1 MFLKRFTSALLF
13 LAFPLSSHSAVI
25 SGYVYNIDD
34 GIYVES
40 ARVRVAGTDISAL
53 TGRGGRFRITG
64 LVAGEYTLF
73 ASSTGI
79 PATSTYVT
87 IENDYDEVT
96 VNFNMS
102 QESVFELDEFVVEGS
117 LMGAARGMDI
127 RRTARDYREVVSSDA
142 AGQFTDRN
150 PAEALQRVA
159 GVTVEDNQGEGKFL
173 IIRGSSPD
181 LNAVQIDGVSLPT
194 PEADGRSVNLNV
206 ITVDQLERIEL
217 SKTWLPS
224 QKGNVIGGTV
234 NLITRSA
241 LDRGE
246 RFGAIEFAG
255 TYRAIQE
262 DELSYRTSVTYG
274 DYIGSNRFESLGD
287 KAFGIQF
294 SVNQSKDYT
303 GSDTVNWGWTTGKA
317 FEFNGMPRG
326 YSLQSQT
333 MSNYNIDRDRKG
345 GSARLEFRLNDQ
357 HEFYVSA
364 SINEFDD
371 IEREHTFRLGQIN
384 TGHGYVG
391 RKALNLTIVN
401 ELGLDPND
409 PDIAYRL
416 SQSPNSSVRALT
428 FEEVSLLGD
437 VAYDPESK
445 LFTRSGL
452 WATNSERQF
461 IHTLRQD
468 TIESYQIGGKHLF
481 PWDIDAKWKVYQTEA
496 SQESNGNRIR
506 FNIGGA
512 GTQTTSVLDLGR
524 EIPYLQESET
534 AFVIYN
540 APSYRV
546 TEPGD
551 PNNINTN
558 RWTTYLESNDM
569 RSGGDLDLEK
579 QFNVGSMVW
588 TSQVGY
594 SIDKREKEIAIDNN
608 SYGIRRDVS
617 LDRDFWPLGRLQLS
631 DPFFDGGEIDRIA
644 GNFGEQLR
652 FGPSFN
658 EENTLALLLN
668 PEDNGIH
675 YQQNLN
681 HFNNNITSKLTTDY
695 LADENINAFY
705 LQQNIDWGKWSF
717 IFGFRYEKT
726 ENTFTNLEI
735 LTYNPEYPQIRIIQ
749 PGQWR
754 LFETN
759 FASDVFRREV
769 TTERSY
775 DHLLPALH
783 VIREIGD
790 NMRVRGSVT
799 KTMARP
805 IFTDLIPREVVDVS
819 GPSYTQNATLPAF
832 DLMPMESINYDIS
845 LDYYLEPVG
854 LFSMAVFY
862 KDLDGPIYN
871 ETRTVGPNE
880 ETLPW
885 ELRYNS
891 RNANLAPG
899 AAPFNDN
906 SWRFSRKRNAGKAH
920 LLGVEVTY
928 DRRLNFLRGWM
939 NGFGINSNISF
950 MDSEAALQTTGR
962 EGEKVPLFRQPDMT
976 ANFSLYYEKH
986 GLFAR
991 LSYNLRG
998 KYLQSVTSLDS
1009 DLIQLGEPT
1018 NAMDLYLDTTAR
1030 LDFTMRYNVWRGLQ
1044 VFFEA
1049 LNLTNEPQFR
1059 YRGSE
1064 LRAHSKQFT
1073 DQVFTLGVKWN
1084 L

>member
-1 MFLKRFTSALLF
+1 MFLKRFTPALL
-13 LAFPLSSHSAVI
+13 LLTFPLISHSAVI

-40 ARVRVAGTDISAL
+40 ARVRVAGTDISTL

-64 LVAGEYTLF
+64 LDAGQYSLF
-73 ASSTGI
+73 ASSTGF
-79 PATSTYVT
+79 PAVNMTVVL
-87 IENDYDEVT
+87 ENDYDEVT
-96 VNFNMS
+96 VNFNLS

-117 LMGAARGMDI
+117 LLGAARGMDI
-127 RRTARDYREVVSSDA
+127 RRAARDYREVVSSDA

-194 PEADGRSVNLNV
+194 PEQDGRSVNLNV

-224 QKGNVIGGTV
+224 QKANVIGGTV

-255 TYRAIQE
+255 TYRAIQD
-262 DELSYRTSVTYG
+262 DELSYRAAVTYG

-294 SVNQSKDYT
+294 SFNQSKDYT
-303 GSDTVNWGWTTGKA
+303 GSDTVTWGWTTGKA
-317 FEFNGMPRG
+317 FNFAGTNPRG
-326 YSLQSQT
+326 YT
-333 MSNYNIDRDRKG
+333 MQNQRTSNYNIDRDRKG
-345 GSARLEFRLNDQ
+345 GSARLEFRLNNN

-371 IEREHTFRLGQIN
+371 IEREHTFELSQVN
-384 TGHGYVG
+384 TWQQYTGA
-391 RKALNLTIVN
+391 KFLTLALV
-401 ELGLDPND
+401 EEMGLDPTD
-409 PDIAYRL
+409 PDIAFRL
-416 SQSPNSSVRALT
+416 SQGQGSNARALT
-428 FEEVSLLGD
+428 FEEAIRLGH
-437 VAYDPESK
+437 VGYDPETK
-445 LFTRSGL
+445 LYTRSGY
-452 WATNSERQF
+452 WATSAERQF
-461 IHTLRQD
+461 IHILRQD
-468 TIESYQIGGKHLF
+468 RIESYQMGGKHLL
-481 PWDIDAKWKVYQTEA
+481 PWEVDAKWKVFQTEA
-496 SQESNGNRIR
+496 TQESFGNRIR
-506 FNIGGA
+506 FAVGGNGA
-512 GTQTTSVLDLGR
+512 QTTSIVDVSGANPYIEEHFGSNVL
-524 EIPYLQESET
+524 
-534 AFVIYN
+534 YN
-540 APSYRV
+540 AASYRV
-546 TEPGD
+546 TEPSGLND
-551 PNNINTN
+551 ISTD
-558 RWTTYLESNDM
+558 RWTTYLQSNDK
-569 RSGGDLDLEK
+569 RVGGDLDLEK
-579 QFNVGSMVW
+579 QFNFGNSVW
-588 TSQVGY
+588 TTQVGY
-594 SIDKREKEIAIDNN
+594 SIDNREKSIAVDNN
-608 SYGIRRDVS
+608 AYGIQRNVS

-631 DPFFDGGEIDRIA
+631 DPFFEGEEIDRVA
-644 GNFGEQLR
+644 GNFGSQLR
-652 FGPSFN
+652 FGPSFH

-668 PEDNGIH
+668 PQDNGIQ
-675 YQQNLN
+675 YLQDLN
-681 HFNNNITSKLTTDY
+681 HFNNNVTSRLTTNY

-705 LQQNIDWGKWSF
+705 YQQSIDWGKWSF

-726 ENTFTNLEI
+726 KNNFTNLELLTFNPDYPDI
-735 LTYNPEYPQIRIIQ
+735 LFIEPNR
-749 PGQWR
+749 WR
-754 LFETN
+754 VYEQSLGDIF
-759 FASDVFRREV
+759 SREV
-769 TTERSY
+769 TSSRSY
-775 DHLLPALH
+775 DHILPALH
-783 VIREIGD
+783 LIREVGD

-805 IFTDLIPREVVDVS
+805 VFTDLIPREVVNVAQ
-819 GPSYTQNATLPAF
+819 GRYVREATLPAF

-845 LDYYLEPVG
+845 VDYYLEPVG
-854 LFSMAVFY
+854 LFSIAVFY
-862 KDLDGPIYN
+862 KDLDGPIYT
-871 ETRTVGPNE
+871 EVRSVTPGE

-885 ELRYNS
+885 ELRFNS
-891 RNANLAPG
+891 QNANLAPG
-899 AAPFNDN
+899 RPPFNN
-906 SWRFSRKRNAGKAH
+906 GSWEFRRRRNAGKAH

-928 DRRLNFLRGWM
+928 DRRLNFLPGWM

-950 MDSEAALQTTGR
+950 MDSEATVLTEGR

-998 KYLQSVTSLDS
+998 RYLEGITQSNTLKDLNEPSNSLD
-1009 DLIQLGEPT
+1009 T
-1018 NAMDLYLDTTAR
+1018 YLDRTAR
-1030 LDFTMRYNVWRGLQ
+1030 LDFTMRYNVWRGFQ

-1059 YRGSE
+1059 YRGTE
-1064 LRAHSKQFT
+1064 LRPHSKQYT
-1073 DQVFTLGVKWN
+1073 DQVFTLGIKWN